1 MNSVE
6 RVKNLCKERKIPISR
21 LEKELGFANGYINQL
36 RKGVF
41 PSDRLKQISEYF
53 GVSVDYLLGNA
64 DKQPKMLIKT
74 SHWKSNKASRLYM
87 CIDSDLLDSLDLLAK
102 AANASL
108 EDEVEKILHEEVE
121 RRIEEE
127 TCETFLS
134 VAPGALEI
142 GSKQQKKPT
151 PVTEDGLDE
160 MFMRYV
166 QELTPN
172 QQLMIL
178 DQMQWMTGQ
187 QKEPSS
193 VFAQQITGETTP

>member
-6 RVKNLCKERKIPISR
+6 CVKKMCKERKIPISR

-41 PSDRLKQISEYF
+41 PSDRLKQIAEYF
-53 GVSVDYLLGNA
+53 GVSVDYLLETA
-64 DKQPKMLIKT
+64 DKQPKMQIKA

-87 CIDSDLLDSLDLLAK
+87 CIDSDLLNSLDLLAK
-102 AANASL
+102 AANAPL

-121 RRIEEE
+121 HRIEEE
-127 TCETFLS
+127 TSETFLS
-134 VAPGALEI
+134 VASGALEPCPE
-142 GSKQQKKPT
+142 QQKKPT
-151 PVTEDGLDE
+151 PVTEDGLEE

-166 QELTPN
+166 QELTPD

-178 DQMQWMTGQ
+178 EQMQRMTGQ
-187 QKEPSS
+187 RKEPSPVS
-193 VFAQQITGETTP
+193 AQQITGETTP

>member
-6 RVKNLCKERKIPISR
+6 CVKKMCKERKIPISR

-41 PSDRLKQISEYF
+41 PSDRLKQIAEYF
-53 GVSVDYLLGNA
+53 GVSVDYLLGTA
-64 DKQPKMLIKT
+64 DKQPKMLIKA

-102 AANASL
+102 AAHISL
-108 EDEVEKILHEEVE
+108 EDKAEKILHEGVE
-121 RRIEEE
+121 RCIEEE
-127 TCETFLS
+127 TCETFS
-134 VAPGALEI
+134 TVASGALEV
-142 GSKQQKKPT
+142 GSAQQKKPT

-160 MFMRYV
+160 MFMLFV
-166 QELTPN
+166 QKLTPD
-172 QQLMIL
+172 QQLMLL
-178 DQMQWMTGQ
+178 DQMQRMIGQ

-193 VFAQQITGETTP
+193 VFAQEITGETTP